1 MHHISSQFV
10 KQMTKNRPSPK
21 PKWGIALAIIILLAL
36 AVFNRFSYN
45 KNADQYFITDKDG
58 RILIFHGIN
67 VISAAKSD
75 PLRVGGTTEEDFL
88 HIANDWGFNAVRLLI
103 FWDAIEP
110 EPGRYDLDYL
120 ARVRERLDWAEEAGL
135 SVILDMHQD
144 LYSIKFGGD
153 GAPEWAIY
161 DDGEPFEM
169 QTPWELNYLQPA
181 VQAAIDNFWRP
192 EKGHPELQEHY
203 INAMVFALDELADH
217 PAVLGIDIY
226 NEPTMAT
233 FYGLFRF
240 ESQNLTPF
248 TQKAINAIREKHKDI
263 WILFEPSALGPN
275 QGFRSKL
282 GTFEDPRD
290 GEPRLAYFPHL
301 YTLDLD
307 ITDKYLGFPILIN
320 FWASA
325 RQKEIRRFHTPL
337 MVGEFGLSEEQPRAL
352 DFLLDVLP
360 MYDAIT
366 SGWFYWSYDRG
377 SWGLENSEGQ
387 ENKKTDILVYP
398 YPRKIAGTQP
408 SFKWQRDKGVF
419 SLSYSVE
426 DVSELPTEIYVP
438 PRIWGDDWELTNHG
452 VAISQSFDSE
462 NHILSIYPQEAGEVS
477 ITIHGR

>member
-1 MHHISSQFV
+1 MKSTSHPRS
-10 KQMTKNRPSPK
+10 
-21 PKWGIALAIIILLAL
+21 KWKWALALLIVLLLFL
-36 AVFNRFSYN
+36 AWTGYHRFTYD
-45 KNADQYFITDKDG
+45 KTDHPYAITDDDG

-75 PLRVGGTTEEDFL
+75 PLRVGGTTREDFL

-103 FWDAIEP
+103 FWDGIEP
-110 EPGRYDLDYL
+110 QPGQYDLAYL
-120 ARVRERLDWAEEAGL
+120 DRVRQRLDWAHEAGL

-144 LYSIKFGGD
+144 LYALRFGGD

-161 DDGEPFEM
+161 DDGQPFEL

-203 INAMVFALDELADH
+203 IQAMVFALDYLGDH
-217 PAVLGIDIY
+217 PAVFGIDLY

-233 FYGLFRF
+233 LYGLFRF
-240 ESQNLTPF
+240 ERHELTRF
-248 TQKAINAIREKHKDI
+248 TQNAIDAIRQNHPDI
-263 WILFEPSALGPN
+263 WILFEPTAMGPN
-275 QGFRSKL
+275 QGFGSKL
-282 GTFEDPRD
+282 GTFQDPRD
-290 GEPRLAYFPHL
+290 GEPRLIYFPHL

-307 ITDKYLGFPILIN
+307 LNDQYIGSPILIN

-325 RQKEIRRFHTPL
+325 RQKEVRRFRTPL
-337 MVGEFGLSEEQPRAL
+337 MVGEFGLSEDKPGAL
-352 DFLLDVLP
+352 DFLMDVLP

-377 SWGLENSEGQ
+377 SWGLDNEQGQ

-408 SFKWQRDKGVF
+408 QFKWDHRQRVF
-419 SLSYSVE
+419 SLSYRADNLSH
-426 DVSELPTEIYVP
+426 LPTEIYIP
-438 PRIWGDDWELTNHG
+438 PRTWGNAWELTNHG
-452 VAISQSFDSE
+452 VEITQSFDPQT
-462 NHILSIYPQEAGEVS
+462 HILSIYPQTIGDVH
-477 ITIHGR
+477 ITIHGQ